1 MTTIALV
8 TGATRGLGLATA
20 HALATHSDHDVT
32 VLVGARRLDD
42 GERVAASLTSAGH
55 RAEALELDVVDP
67 ASVRTAAHRVECAHG
82 RLDVLVNNAGILPEA
97 VTPAA
102 EAVDLALF
110 RRTFETNLFG
120 AVGVLESFLPLL
132 RRSDQPR
139 IVNVSST
146 MGSLADQTD
155 PESPYYAMVVPAY
168 QASKAA
174 LNSVTIA
181 LAKQLAG
188 TGMVATSVCPGF
200 VRTGLAPAAADAPT
214 SPEEAARVVVE
225 AALAPAG
232 TPSGRFVSLAGA
244 VPW

>member
-8 TGATRGLGLATA
+8 TGATRGLGRATA
-20 HALATHSDHDVT
+20 HALAAHGAT
-32 VLVGARRLDD
+32 VLVGARNLQD
-42 GERVAASLTSAGH
+42 GERVAAGLRADGWQ
-55 RAEALELDVVDP
+55 AEALRLDVEDP
-67 ASVRTAAHRVECAHG
+67 AGIRTAAHRVDCAHG

-110 RRTFETNLFG
+110 RQTFDTNVFG
-120 AVGVLESFLPLL
+120 AVAVLEAFLPLL
-132 RRSDQPR
+132 RRSERPR

-155 PESPYYAMVVPAY
+155 PDSPFFTTVVPAY

-181 LAKQLAG
+181 VAKQLAG
-188 TGMVATSVCPGF
+188 TGLVATSVCPGF
-200 VRTGLAPAAADAPT
+200 VRTGLAPAAADAPL
-214 SPEEAARVVVE
+214 SPEEAARVVVD
-225 AALAPAG
+225 AALAPDG
-232 TPSGRFVSLAGA
+232 TPSGRFVGLAGT

>member
-1 MTTIALV
+1 MTTIALI
-8 TGATRGLGLATA
+8 TGATRGLGLATSR
-20 HALATHSDHDVT
+20 ALAAHGAT
-32 VLVGARRLDD
+32 VLVGARRLED
-42 GERVAASLTSAGH
+42 GERVAAELRAAGH
-55 RAEALELDVVDP
+55 DAHPVELDVDDA
-67 ASVRTAAHRVECAHG
+67 ASVRTAAHRVECVHG

-97 VTPAA
+97 ATPAA
-102 EAVDLALF
+102 EVVDLSLF
-110 RRTFETNLFG
+110 RRTFDTNLFG
-120 AVGVLESFLPLL
+120 AVAVLEAFLPLL
-132 RRSDQPR
+132 RRSDRGR

-188 TGMVATSVCPGF
+188 TGLVVTSVCPGF
-200 VRTGLAPAAADAPT
+200 VRTGLTPVSGDAPL
-214 SPEEAARVVVE
+214 SAEEAARVVVD

-232 TPSGRFVSLAGA
+232 TPSGRFVGHEGA
-244 VPW
+244 VAW